1 MIAENKQE
9 AEKNWQGPGKEDN
22 ANDAVT
28 PDGGI
33 ATETQGREDNPDLYG
48 YDVLDNVMKR
58 DEDSIWKRGNEK
70 RIKHKEEE

>member
-9 AEKNWQGPGKEDN
+9 AEKNWQGPGKEGN
-22 ANDAVT
+22 ADDAVT
-28 PDGGI
+28 SEGGI
-33 ATETQGREDNPDLYG
+33 ATETQGREDNPDMYE

-58 DEDSIWKRGNEK
+58 DEDSIWKRGKEK